1 MPVVSYHVGF
11 LSGLLAPFATL
22 RSLLEAGGSTSKTL
36 KPLRR
41 RRPGT
46 RHLHGLESADVEVPS
61 ADTRHC
67 PHCGASVGTTFDF
80 CGECASPLP

>member
-36 KPLRR
+36 I
-41 RRPGT
+41 PGA
-46 RHLHGLESADVEVPS
+46 LALAVS
-61 ADTRHC
+61 
-67 PHCGASVGTTFDF
+67 TTYL
-80 CGECASPLP
+80 LP